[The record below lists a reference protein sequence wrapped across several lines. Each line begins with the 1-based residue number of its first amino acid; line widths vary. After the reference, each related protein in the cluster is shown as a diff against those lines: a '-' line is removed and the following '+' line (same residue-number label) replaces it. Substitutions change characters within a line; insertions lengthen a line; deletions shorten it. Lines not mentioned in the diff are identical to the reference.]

1 MAAPANQG
9 TEAPKAGPSLLV
21 FLMAMML
28 LTLIAVGGGGFVG
41 LQLVGQIRT
50 GLEER
55 PKPKPEEKP
64 AEARYAG
71 DASLRDL
78 PPIVTNL
85 APPSEAM
92 IRLQATI
99 VFESRT
105 LPHPETVVA
114 EVTED
119 IVTYLRTVSVPQIE
133 GASGLQHLRDDLN
146 ERASIRSDKK
156 VREVI
161 IQSLVVQ

>member
-1 MAAPANQG
+1 M
-9 TEAPKAGPSLLV
+9 K
-21 FLMAMML
+21 
-28 LTLIAVGGGGFVG
+28 LI
-41 LQLVGQIRT
+41 GQIKT
-50 GLEER
+50 GLEEK

-64 AEARYAG
+64 AEARHAG
-71 DASLRDL
+71 DAGMRDL

-85 APPSEAM
+85 AAPAEAM
-92 IRLQATI
+92 IRLQASI
-99 VFESRT
+99 VFESKA
-105 LPHPETVVA
+105 LPHPEIIAA
-114 EVTED
+114 EITED
-119 IVTYLRTVSVPQIE
+119 IVSYLRTVSVPQIE